1 MQCVNIEFVFN
12 RSTFTLHL
20 HFQLQLEPQH
30 QQQRW
35 QQQRLCHQ
43 IQMQEQ
49 EQEQEVQRVTL
60 RAGSLLESETAG
72 GAASGSG
79 WRISPIPWRM
89 LLPPDP
95 DQVSCST
102 HVQGRLV

>member
-1 MQCVNIEFVFN
+1 MSV
-12 RSTFTLHL
+12 FTLV
-20 HFQLQLEPQH
+20 LQAELGP
-30 QQQRW
+30 R
-35 QQQRLCHQ
+35 RRS
-43 IQMQEQ
+43 QEAQVITCRDTNGITSLGRGDTVDQ

-60 RAGSLLESETAG
+60 RAGSLLEPETAG

-95 DQVSCST
+95 DQVLCSSHIRWT
-102 HVQGRLV
+102 MLS

>member
-1 MQCVNIEFVFN
+1 MITSLGRGDTV
-12 RSTFTLHL
+12 
-20 HFQLQLEPQH
+20 H
-30 QQQRW
+30 QQ
-35 QQQRLCHQ
+35 
-43 IQMQEQ
+43 QEQ
-49 EQEQEVQRVTL
+49 EQEQEQEQQQEVQRVTL

-95 DQVSCST
+95 DQVLCST
-102 HVQGRLV
+102 HIQRRLVELMT

>member
-1 MQCVNIEFVFN
+1 MLQAELGPRR
-12 RSTFTLHL
+12 RSQEAQVITSLGRGDTV
-20 HFQLQLEPQH
+20 H
-30 QQQRW
+30 QQQE
-35 QQQRLCHQ
+35 
-43 IQMQEQ
+43 QEQ

-60 RAGSLLESETAG
+60 RAGSLLEPETAG

-95 DQVSCST
+95 DQVLCST
-102 HVQGRLV
+102 HIQRRLVELMT

>member
-1 MQCVNIEFVFN
+1 MLQAELGPRR
-12 RSTFTLHL
+12 RSQEAQVITSLGRGDTMH
-20 HFQLQLEPQH
+20 
-30 QQQRW
+30 
-35 QQQRLCHQ
+35 
-43 IQMQEQ
+43 QEQ
-49 EQEQEVQRVTL
+49 EQQQEQEVQRVTL

-95 DQVSCST
+95 DQVLCST
-102 HVQGRLV
+102 HIQRKLV

>member
-1 MQCVNIEFVFN
+1 MKAVVAAYN
-12 RSTFTLHL
+12 
-20 HFQLQLEPQH
+20 
-30 QQQRW
+30 
-35 QQQRLCHQ
+35 
-43 IQMQEQ
+43 QEKALVGAFSVITNLRMELFGALGDTVHQ

-95 DQVSCST
+95 DQVLCSSNI
-102 HVQGRLV
+102 QRRLV

>member
-1 MQCVNIEFVFN
+1 MKAVVAAFN
-12 RSTFTLHL
+12 QEKALVGAFSVITNLRMELFGALGDTV
-20 HFQLQLEPQH
+20 H
-30 QQQRW
+30 QEQEQQ
-35 QQQRLCHQ
+35 
-43 IQMQEQ
+43 Q

-95 DQVSCST
+95 DQVLCST
-102 HVQGRLV
+102 HIQRRLV

>member
-1 MQCVNIEFVFN
+1 MLQAELGPRR
-12 RSTFTLHL
+12 RSQEAQVITSLGRGDTV
-20 HFQLQLEPQH
+20 H
-30 QQQRW
+30 QQQ
-35 QQQRLCHQ
+35 Q
-43 IQMQEQ
+43 
-49 EQEQEVQRVTL
+49 QEQEVQRVTL

-95 DQVSCST
+95 DQVLCST
-102 HVQGRLV
+102 HIQRRLV